1 MEADNTASET
11 GIVEQVGKV
20 DEEFDIDLQKKGIFI
35 AAIGAILGALLPWY
49 SVFGVTVFG
58 FEGDGIL
65 SLIVAAL
72 VLAYLWY
79 SDNTKRSMLAGIGG
93 GAVIS
98 LIAFYHVTGIS
109 AMGVYVTLLAGIGML
124 VAGVSGYRKLR

>member
-1 MEADNTASET
+1 
-11 GIVEQVGKV
+11 
-20 DEEFDIDLQKKGIFI
+20 
-35 AAIGAILGALLPWY
+35 
-49 SVFGVTVFG
+49 
-58 FEGDGIL
+58 
-65 SLIVAAL
+65 
-72 VLAYLWY
+72 
-79 SDNTKRSMLAGIGG
+79 MLAGIGG